1 MLELLLTSRVSGE
14 LSEPTLNLDFCHSD
28 AASTLNLISITPRNQ
43 RQIRE
48 SARFPAAAAS
58 QQKICL
64 CMSVFPGRRRK
75 SSGFEDSNANRSFPS
90 PCRLCRSLRFKWL
103 ADGIIKKC
111 LVRSPS
117 AALLSCKERQSFPTS
132 QSEGAARRV
141 FCENDRF
148 KVICEIKVQNSA
160 FFFEQ

>member
-1 MLELLLTSRVSGE
+1 M
-14 LSEPTLNLDFCHSD
+14 NL
-28 AASTLNLISITPRNQ
+28 P
-43 RQIRE
+43 
-48 SARFPAAAAS
+48 RFPAAAAS

-75 SSGFEDSNANRSFPS
+75 SGGFEDSNANRSFPS
-90 PCRLCRSLRFKWL
+90 LCRLCRSLRFKWL

-141 FCENDRF
+141 FCKNDRF
-148 KVICEIKVQNSA
+148 KVIREIKVQNSA
-160 FFFEQ
+160 FFFFLTVSGVNVQPCSVSPSRRVITRRVWAAETQSLSALQAAD